1 MGIPVLMIAFTQS
14 FAHLCNL
21 ISLTLDQPP
30 KWTWWLIL
38 SRCASYSILWRV
50 KEKVSKLQW
59 LIFNPCIGLFVKIY
73 CHWLF
78 QKKFLSTTSQDSGGG
93 KSYVLFST
101 STSPHRSTPLPN
113 PHPTMS
119 CNVEY
124 NNTRTNNQTTHSKNI
139 SPPHHLY
146 CGHSLLPT
154 KGSTTEG
161 KTRSRPGKGNWSNWP
176 LSILKTWSHT
186 TRWCPALRSP
196 DKWRRG
202 ARRRRRWRR
211 ERRRQKSQQRC
222 HPGCPAPAPGRK
234 LQIEL

>member
-1 MGIPVLMIAFTQS
+1 MVANFVQM
-14 FAHLCNL
+14 C
-21 ISLTLDQPP
+21 
-30 KWTWWLIL
+30 IL
-38 SRCASYSILWRV
+38 
-50 KEKVSKLQW
+50 
-59 LIFNPCIGLFVKIY
+59 FNPLKGQRKSLKASMADFQPLHRLVRVNNEIY

-101 STSPHRSTPLPN
+101 LTSPHRSTPLPN

-124 NNTRTNNQTTHSKNI
+124 NNTRTTNQTTHSKNI
-139 SPPHHLY
+139 PPPHHLY

-176 LSILKTWSHT
+176 LSILKT
-186 TRWCPALRSP
+186 
-196 DKWRRG
+196 
-202 ARRRRRWRR
+202 
-211 ERRRQKSQQRC
+211 
-222 HPGCPAPAPGRK
+222 
-234 LQIEL
+234 